1 MGVQNIQQLEDSYG
15 FIVLYFIHNYTHQWR
30 TQGGVSGV
38 QTPPP
43 RNSEDPPKNRV
54 KRNQIVKTV
63 KKIC

>member
-43 RNSEDPPKNRV
+43 PEIPRTLQK
-54 KRNQIVKTV
+54 IVSNATRL
-63 KKIC
+63 